1 MPARTL
7 NDFLAGFF
15 YGQIKA
21 DLEGRM
27 VNTRQNDR
35 RKGIRRQSSRRKA
48 DIKTIK
54 IEGKGDKEQE
64 VTVVTG
70 AEKKAGSVW
79 SWQEEFRVAWSE
91 TFLTKKKKKH
101 PRKGE

>member
-27 VNTRQNDR
+27 ANTGQNDR
-35 RKGIRRQSSRRKA
+35 RKGVRRQGSRRET
-48 DIKTIK
+48 DIKTIE
-54 IEGKGDKEQE
+54 IEGKEDKGQE

-70 AEKKAGSVW
+70 AENKAGSVW
-79 SWQEEFRVAWSE
+79 SWHEEFRVSWRE
-91 TFLTKKKKKH
+91 TFLTKKRKKH

>member
-7 NDFLAGFF
+7 NDFFAGFF
-15 YGQIKA
+15 YGRTKEELEA
-21 DLEGRM
+21 DMAISLE
-27 VNTRQNDR
+27 NDR
-35 RKGIRRQSSRRKA
+35 RKSNGRQSHRRK
-48 DIKTIK
+48 DNVEPIK
-54 IEGKGDKEQE
+54 IGGEVDKEQE

-91 TFLTKKKKKH
+91 TFLTKKRKKH